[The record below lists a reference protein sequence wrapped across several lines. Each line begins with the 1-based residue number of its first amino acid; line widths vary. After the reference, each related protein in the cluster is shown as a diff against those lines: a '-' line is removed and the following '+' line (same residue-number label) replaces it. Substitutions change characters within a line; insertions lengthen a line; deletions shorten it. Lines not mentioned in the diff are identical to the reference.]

1 MSTNNIQLS
10 FAVLHSLGFTQRKLR
25 DISPD
30 QIDEYLQTF
39 DMQKLIEA
47 GFQIDKASSI
57 VDKNTPQYVE
67 RVERTLRDLNI
78 YLVHREDPEYPSL
91 LKVLPDAPTILYYRG
106 QLPPNDALISVVGSR
121 KHSQYAVSS
130 LEKIIPDLIRAGYG
144 IISGGAYGIDSV
156 AHEITL
162 KHNGYTAAV
171 FGAGID
177 VSYPPSNTSLFDQII
192 ANGGAIMSQFPL
204 GTTAEPFN
212 FPIRNAVVA
221 GMSRGTLI
229 AEAGEDSGTL
239 ITARLAV
246 EANHDVFVIPADITR
261 EWARGSNALVRDGLG
276 KLIMSADDILSE
288 YQIVDKQMSLLS
300 TRPAFDDPIHASLY
314 EMLCMDSLGI
324 DALSEKLQE
333 DMSIV
338 VNALALMEI
347 EGYITSSG
355 GMYRVV

>member
-1 MSTNNIQLS
+1 MKHLS
-10 FAVLHSLGFTQRKLR
+10 FAVLHSLGFTHKKLR
-25 DISPD
+25 DIGEYAEQFYD
-30 QIDEYLQTF
+30 TIDIKTLV
-39 DMQKLIEA
+39 DS
-47 GFQIDKASSI
+47 GFSLDKAQTI
-57 VDKNTPQYVE
+57 VDKNTPQFVE
-67 RVERTLRDLNI
+67 RVERTIRDLNI
-78 YLVHREDPEYPSL
+78 HIVHIDDTDYPSL

-130 LEKIIPDLIRAGYG
+130 LEKIMPDLIRAGYG

-156 AHEITL
+156 AHEIAL
-162 KHNGYTAAV
+162 KNNGYTAAV

-192 ANGGAIMSQFPL
+192 ANGGAIISQFPL
-204 GTTAEPFN
+204 GTPAEPFN

-261 EWARGSNALVRDGLG
+261 E
-276 KLIMSADDILSE
+276 
-288 YQIVDKQMSLLS
+288 
-300 TRPAFDDPIHASLY
+300 
-314 EMLCMDSLGI
+314 
-324 DALSEKLQE
+324 
-333 DMSIV
+333 
-338 VNALALMEI
+338 
-347 EGYITSSG
+347 
-355 GMYRVV
+355 